1 MNASDSVLPP
11 PVAERPALRLLER
24 PLHARTLAAAAARAP
39 QHLPRP
45 PSASAAWLQAWQRW
59 VAVWRG

>member
-24 PLHARTLAAAAARAP
+24 PLHARSLAAGVARAP
-39 QHLPRP
+39 QRLPNP
-45 PSASAAWLQAWQRW
+45 PTAWRQAWQRW
-59 VAVWRG
+59 VMVWRG